1 MKQII
6 ALLTLLAVTA
16 CAATPQGG
24 VQGAAPTAG
33 AYNPVSGST
42 AGGK

>member
-1 MKQII
+1 MKHII
-6 ALLTLLAVTA
+6 AVLSLLAVTA
-16 CAATPQGG
+16 CAATPQGSP
-24 VQGAAPTAG
+24 QGTAPSAG